1 MQLVSFCIALSARV
15 MKLYSRTTLNY
26 TFVFLSFFGG
36 DATSSPSLLVG
47 LRLFF
52 SSFAPGIVVF
62 VIAGSSCV
70 TALKFLMS
78 VISVSFVDIP
88 G

>member
-52 SSFAPGIVVF
+52 FAPGIVVF
-62 VIAGSSCV
+62 VIASSSYV
-70 TALKFLMS
+70 TALKSLMS